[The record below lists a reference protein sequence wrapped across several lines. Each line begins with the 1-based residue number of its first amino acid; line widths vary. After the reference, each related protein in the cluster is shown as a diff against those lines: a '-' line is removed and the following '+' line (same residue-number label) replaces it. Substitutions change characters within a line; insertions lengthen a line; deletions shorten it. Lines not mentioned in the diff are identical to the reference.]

1 MDENE
6 LLKKVNMEKIASEGT
21 KIYEEIKSKYEPQ
34 DNGKY
39 LAIEIDSKEVFL
51 ADNTA
56 DAVEAA
62 KKVHPDKVFFI
73 VKIGYSA
80 AEILSNMEKNPW

>member
-1 MDENE
+1 MEEDSI
-6 LLKKVNMEKIASEGT
+6 KKVNMEKIASEGT

>member
-21 KIYEEIKSKYEPQ
+21 
-34 DNGKY
+34 
-39 LAIEIDSKEVFL
+39 
-51 ADNTA
+51 
-56 DAVEAA
+56 AVEAA

>member
-1 MDENE
+1 MEED
-6 LLKKVNMEKIASEGT
+6 LIKKVNMEKIASEGT

>member
-1 MDENE
+1 MEED
-6 LLKKVNMEKIASEGT
+6 LIKKVNMEKIASEGT

-62 KKVHPDKVFFI
+62 KKIHPNKVFFI

-80 AEILSNMEKNPW
+80 AEILANMEKNPW